1 MCVADKDISKIEFLT
16 AGLMLLDT
24 ADTSPHGI
32 ISNKV
37 MLWNFIKTVD
47 EDKKGTE
54 SLRLED
60 LLASKRDPTIKIN
73 EGQ

>member
-1 MCVADKDISKIEFLT
+1 MCVADKDISKIELLT

-47 EDKKGTE
+47 EDKKRYGEFATRG
-54 SLRLED
+54 LV
-60 LLASKRDPTIKIN
+60 
-73 EGQ
+73 GF

>member
-1 MCVADKDISKIEFLT
+1 MCVADKDISKIELLT

-24 ADTSPHGI
+24 ADT
-32 ISNKV
+32 
-37 MLWNFIKTVD
+37 IKTVD

>member
-1 MCVADKDISKIEFLT
+1 MCVTDKDISKIELLT
-16 AGLMLLDT
+16 AGLVRLDT

-47 EDKKGTE
+47 EDKKRYGEFAT
-54 SLRLED
+54 
-60 LLASKRDPTIKIN
+60 
-73 EGQ
+73 

>member
-1 MCVADKDISKIEFLT
+1 MCVTDKDISKIELLT

-24 ADTSPHGI
+24 ADT
-32 ISNKV
+32 
-37 MLWNFIKTVD
+37 IKTVD

-54 SLRLED
+54 SLRLAD